1 VRNPRCES
9 GARSREHDEVR
20 VHAVRLGGRN
30 RLDASRVFS
39 AVASQ
44 DAVTK
49 EGASQEEARSPAD
62 VGREWV
68 EGETVRGRV
77 ELQTFLE
84 RGLWVS
90 ARRFRNDE
98 GVLGLLPASPSRVM
112 RSRVLG
118 SQVKAGFN
126 PGSAYRKARKPF
138 GCACE

>member
-1 VRNPRCES
+1 
-9 GARSREHDEVR
+9 

-39 AVASQ
+39 AVVSQ

-68 EGETVRGRV
+68 EGETVRARV
-77 ELQTFLE
+77 ELQTLLE

-98 GVLGLLPASPSRVM
+98 GVLGLLPASPSRVR
-112 RSRVLG
+112 RSRVL
-118 SQVKAGFN
+118 
-126 PGSAYRKARKPF
+126 
-138 GCACE
+138 